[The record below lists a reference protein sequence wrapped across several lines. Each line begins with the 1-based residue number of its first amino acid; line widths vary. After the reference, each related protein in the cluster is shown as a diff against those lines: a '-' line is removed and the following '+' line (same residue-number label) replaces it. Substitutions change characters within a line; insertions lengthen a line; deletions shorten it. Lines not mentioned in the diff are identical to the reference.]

1 MYAIIEDSGTQ
12 VRASVGDTLTL
23 DIRELPEDAK
33 SVTFDRVLMVG
44 GDAAKLGTPYV
55 SGATVT
61 ADILERELK
70 GEKLHVIKFKRRKN
84 YRRKI
89 GHRQR
94 YMKVKVTA
102 INA

>member
-12 VRASVGDTLTL
+12 VRASVGDTLVL
-23 DIRELPEDAK
+23 DIRALPEDAK
-33 SVTFDRVLMVG
+33 SVTFDRVLMIG
-44 GDAAKLGTPYV
+44 GDKAKFGMPYV
-55 SGATVT
+55 TGASVT
-61 ADILERELK
+61 AEIVEREFK
-70 GEKLHVIKFKRRKN
+70 GEKLDVIKFRRRKN

>member
-12 VRASVGDTLTL
+12 VRASVGDILTL
-23 DIRELPEDAK
+23 DIRELPDNAK
-33 SVTFDRVLMVG
+33 SITLDKVLMVG
-44 GDAAKLGTPYV
+44 GDSAKFGAPYI
-55 SGATVT
+55 SGASVS
-61 ADILERELK
+61 ADIIEREFK
-70 GEKLHVIKFKRRKN
+70 GEKIDIIKFKRRKN

-94 YMKVKVTA
+94 YMKVKVTS